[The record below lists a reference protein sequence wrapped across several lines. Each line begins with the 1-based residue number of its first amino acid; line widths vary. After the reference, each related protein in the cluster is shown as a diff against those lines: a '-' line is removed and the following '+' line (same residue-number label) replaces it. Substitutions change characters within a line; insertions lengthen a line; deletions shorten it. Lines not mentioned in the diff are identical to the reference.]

1 VVEWW
6 SGGVVEWWSGGV
18 VEWWS
23 GGVVFCLFRFLRALF
38 GLEYNFYFLLLA
50 LSSLVSARLVH
61 NEYGDYDEG
70 SFDELLDEG
79 VYSGQ
84 IQDIG

>member
-23 GGVVFCLFRFLRALF
+23 GGVVEWWSAILPFQIFASWTIIFF
-38 GLEYNFYFLLLA
+38 LLA
-50 LSSLVSARLVH
+50 LSFLVSTCLVH